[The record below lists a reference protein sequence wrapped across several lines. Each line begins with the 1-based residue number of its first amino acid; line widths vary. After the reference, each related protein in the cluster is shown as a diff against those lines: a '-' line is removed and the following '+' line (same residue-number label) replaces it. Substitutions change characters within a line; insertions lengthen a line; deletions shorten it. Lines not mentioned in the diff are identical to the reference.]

1 MREYLKNAREDMNL
15 TQKDVALFLGISQNY
30 YSDIENGIRQK
41 KIKVDTLIGLSEVLQ
56 IPISDMLHYENT
68 YSKED

>member
-30 YSDIENGIRQK
+30 YSDIENGIR
-41 KIKVDTLIGLSEVLQ
+41 
-56 IPISDMLHYENT
+56 
-68 YSKED
+68 